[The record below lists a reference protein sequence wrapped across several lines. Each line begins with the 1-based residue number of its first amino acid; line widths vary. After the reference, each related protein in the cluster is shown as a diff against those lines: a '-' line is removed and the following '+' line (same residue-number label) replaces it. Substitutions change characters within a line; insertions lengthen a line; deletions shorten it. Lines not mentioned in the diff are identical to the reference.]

1 MILRDAHY
9 EFNLLLN
16 KSAERKDINVD
27 IINYAVYY
35 NRESKRWAAE
45 FIERNNSSDNIFTLS
60 ELLVSDFELK
70 KKQTSDSKVD
80 YLVPDD
86 FFRILS
92 GRSYSEVTSLECKS
106 KGIIYNWF
114 KKPNNWNIQLEDKF
128 TAPAFE
134 WERGLGDISKDT
146 ITVYKTN
153 FNIDK
158 TYISYYK
165 LPVEVDLN
173 NVSPDFELEL
183 SSYLVGQI
191 NDRIVSEVYREFNNP
206 GFNMAETR
214 KQITV

>member
-1 MILRDAHY
+1 MILKDAHY

-16 KSAERKDINVD
+16 KNAERKDINID

-45 FIERNNSSDNIFTLS
+45 FIERNNSSDNIFTIS
-60 ELLVSDFELK
+60 ELLISDFELVQ
-70 KKQTSDSKVD
+70 KQKNSTSVD
-80 YLVPDD
+80 YLIPED
-86 FFRILS
+86 FFRLLS
-92 GRSYSEVTSLECKS
+92 GRSYSQVVSEECNT
-106 KGIIYNWF
+106 KGIVYNWF

-153 FNIDK
+153 FEIEK

-165 LPVEVDLN
+165 LPIEIDLN
-173 NVSPDFELEL
+173 NVFPGFELEL
-183 SSYLVGQI
+183 SSYLIGQI

-214 KQITV
+214 KQITI